1 MGTASIAPGQF
12 ETLGI
17 LAQLHPPLTNA
28 ACASHARLARLA
40 RKRLSSWS
48 LTGIILIMP
57 IRTFELRDSARS
69 KPRLLLLFA
78 LMLPALAV
86 EAQVSALGRLEPLH
100 GTLHLTAPVTPESTG
115 GAVLRDLQVDVGDSV
130 EAGQLLAVT
139 ETADLMQAL
148 VDETRA
154 EQLHQQRQIAAAQAE
169 ARAACVQADV
179 VEREAQRRQSLLER
193 KLSSAEEAERARG
206 DSQALKASCE
216 AAQATASATVAG
228 SAVVDARLQRVM
240 AALQRTQ
247 VRAPVAGQVIEI
259 HARPGEMIGPL
270 GILALGRVDRM
281 YAIAEVYETDI
292 GQVRVGQTA
301 SVSSRALAE
310 PLSGVV
316 ERVRPQVRKQ
326 DQMGTDPA
334 ARKDARIV
342 EVEIRLQDSA
352 PAAAL
357 TNLQVEITIGS

>member
-1 MGTASIAPGQF
+1 M
-12 ETLGI
+12 L
-17 LAQLHPPLTNA
+17 
-28 ACASHARLARLA
+28 
-40 RKRLSSWS
+40 
-48 LTGIILIMP
+48 
-57 IRTFELRDSARS
+57 IRTCEPREFGRSRLRPLVLMA
-69 KPRLLLLFA
+69 LLLPTFA
-78 LMLPALAV
+78 V
-86 EAQVSALGRLEPLH
+86 QAQVSALGRLEPLH
-100 GTLHLTAPVTPESTG
+100 GTLMLTAPVTPESTG
-115 GAVLRDLQVDVGDSV
+115 GAVLRDLLVDVGDSV
-130 EAGQLLAVT
+130 TAGQLLAVT
-139 ETADLMQAL
+139 ETADLMQAV

-154 EQLHQQRQIAAAQAE
+154 EQVHQQRQIAAAQAQ

-206 DSQALKASCE
+206 DAQALKASCE

-228 SAVVDARLQRVM
+228 AAVVDARLQRVT
-240 AALQRTQ
+240 AALNRSQ
-247 VRAPVAGQVIEI
+247 VRAPVAGQVLEV
-259 HARPGEMIGPL
+259 HTRPGEMIGAQ

-292 GQVRVGQTA
+292 AQVRAGQTVT
-301 SVSSRALAE
+301 VSSRALAE

-357 TNLQVEITIGS
+357 TNLQVEVTIGG

>member
-1 MGTASIAPGQF
+1 MLIRIFKSDESGRSP
-12 ETLGI
+12 
-17 LAQLHPPLTNA
+17 
-28 ACASHARLARLA
+28 ARLL
-40 RKRLSSWS
+40 
-48 LTGIILIMP
+48 MV
-57 IRTFELRDSARS
+57 SA
-69 KPRLLLLFA
+69 LL
-78 LMLPALAV
+78 LPALAV

-100 GTLHLTAPVTPESTG
+100 GTLLLTAPVTPESTG
-115 GAVLRDLQVDVGDSV
+115 GAVLRDLLVEVGDSV

-148 VDETRA
+148 VAETRA
-154 EQLHQQRQIAAAQAE
+154 EQLYQQRQIAAAQAQ
-169 ARAACVQADV
+169 ARAVCVQAEV
-179 VEREAQRRQSLLER
+179 EEREAQRRQSLLER

-206 DSQALKASCE
+206 DAQALKASCE
-216 AAQATASATVAG
+216 AGQATASASIAG
-228 SAVVDARLQRVM
+228 AAVVDARLQRVT
-240 AALQRTQ
+240 AALARSQ
-247 VRAPVAGQVIEI
+247 VRAPVAGQVIEV
-259 HARPGEMIGPL
+259 HTRPGEMIGAL

-292 GQVRVGQTA
+292 GRVSVGQTV

-326 DQMGTDPA
+326 DQLGTDPA

-342 EVEIRLQDSA
+342 EVEIRLENSA

-357 TNLQVEITIGS
+357 TNLQVEVTIGG